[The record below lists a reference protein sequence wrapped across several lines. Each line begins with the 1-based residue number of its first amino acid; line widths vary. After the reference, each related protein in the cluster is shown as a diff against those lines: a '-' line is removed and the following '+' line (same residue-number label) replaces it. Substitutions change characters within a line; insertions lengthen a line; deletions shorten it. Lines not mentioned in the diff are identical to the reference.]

1 MKDSIKGTGVAMV
14 TPFSSGQVD
23 YVAYEKV
30 INHVTNGQVEYLV
43 PLGSTGE
50 SATLSSEEQRSIL
63 DFVIEK
69 NQGKKAIVAGNFGGK
84 NTQTIVDQ
92 IKDYNFDGIDAILSS
107 SPEYS
112 KPSQEG
118 IFHHYMALAE
128 VSPVP
133 IIIYNVPG
141 RTKSNIEYET
151 TLRLAEASEKFLAI
165 KEASGDLVQA
175 TKIIQHKPDH
185 FHVVSGDDELALP
198 LVALGGSGV
207 ISVIANAYPYEFS
220 EMIRQALNNYIVSA
234 RKWNKKTY
242 PVHKWLYIDGN
253 PVGIKAAMEVLGI
266 CSREVRLPLY
276 ELGADYFSSLKS
288 AMQNLD

>member
-84 NTQTIVDQ
+84 NTQAIVDQ

>member
-84 NTQTIVDQ
+84 NTQAIVDQ

-220 EMIRQALNNYIVSA
+220 EMIRQALNNDIVSA

>member
-220 EMIRQALNNYIVSA
+220 EMIRQALNNDIVSA